1 MSQFKVPTR
10 SEVTES
16 NQAIFDKLESGLGFV
31 PNIYAFIGQH
41 DNALGSLLGAGERK
55 STLSKKE
62 IEVVNLVVSQYNNCG
77 YCLSAHTAIAGM
89 NGFDND
95 QILAIREG
103 SIGFDEKLSALA
115 DFTIDAI
122 KNRSHA
128 SQDAKDNFFAAGY
141 NVQNLIDVVFA
152 ISEITITNY
161 IHGLSKIDIDFPL
174 APSLEKE
181 LTA

>member
-1 MSQFKVPTR
+1 MSQFKVPTKT
-10 SEVTES
+10 EVNEN

-41 DNALGSLLGAGERK
+41 DNALGSLLAAGDRK

-62 IEVVNLVVSQYNNCG
+62 VEVVNLVVSQFNNCG

-95 QILAIREG
+95 QIIAIREG
-103 SIGFDEKLSALA
+103 AIDFDQKLSSLA
-115 DFTIDAI
+115 NFTKDTLE
-122 KNRSHA
+122 NRSHA
-128 SQDAKDNFFAAGY
+128 SQEAKDKFFAAGY

-161 IHGLSKIDIDFPL
+161 VHGLSKIAIDFPL
-174 APSLEKE
+174 APTLEKE